1 MPRGPCNFRQRDL
14 EAAIRALVKMGV
26 PRDNLRVEFG
36 KDGKPIVSSSPPI
49 QPAQPSGK
57 ASAWLPKQKPSRG
70 A

>member
-1 MPRGPCNFRQRDL
+1 
-14 EAAIRALVKMGV
+14 MGV